1 MKSLFEKPITEDKI
15 RMTQPT
21 LVFVRDVPI
30 LAEHTVQEHEVC
42 RIDLISLTHYRDSE
56 FADFILKFNGISNPF
71 LIEAGDVLLIP
82 ENEGTTTRSILFN
95 TTRSI
100 LFKSINA
107 NEDKLSIRDQFV
119 NTKRLS
125 KKDAK
130 RIEYLQRKANLKING
145 SSEVLPPNIRKSGD
159 VPNINIGN
167 GRIVI

>member
-82 ENEGTTTRSILFN
+82 ENEGTTTRSILF
-95 TTRSI
+95 
-100 LFKSINA
+100 KSINA

>member
-30 LAEHTVQEHEVC
+30 LAEHIVQEHEVC
-42 RIDLISLTHYRDSE
+42 RIDLISLTHYRDAE

-71 LIEAGDVLLIP
+71 LIQAGDVLLIP
-82 ENEGTTTRSILFN
+82 ENEGT

-145 SSEVLPPNIRKSGD
+145 SSEVLPPNIRKSDD